1 MKREPLPVELLI
13 RDDQR
18 HSTPERRRVSVAEH
32 ERFRADLA
40 ASLAAQQPDPI
51 DDALA
56 DPIHDH
62 APAYR
67 SSKATSR
74 LLGILGILD
83 QLNKEGHK

>member
-1 MKREPLPVELLI
+1 MKREPLEIERLI

-32 ERFRADLA
+32 ECFRAELA
-40 ASLAAQQPDPI
+40 ASLAAQPDPI
-51 DDALA
+51 DDALG

-67 SSKATSR
+67 SGKAKSR
-74 LLGILGILD
+74 LTRILD
-83 QLNKEGHK
+83 QLNREPSDERN